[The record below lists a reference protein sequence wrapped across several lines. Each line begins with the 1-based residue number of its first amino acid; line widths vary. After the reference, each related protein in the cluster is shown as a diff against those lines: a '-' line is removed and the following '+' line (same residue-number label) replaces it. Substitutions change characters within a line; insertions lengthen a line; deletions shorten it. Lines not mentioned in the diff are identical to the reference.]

1 MIHVCYMTN
10 DGYCA
15 PTAVSAVSVFENHR
29 DEDVCVHVLTE
40 FVSPENEKLL
50 LQTAEPYPRGTVCLH
65 NCDAYIRQI
74 REEYRPTGWKGT
86 CNAYLYMFME
96 EIFPDLDRI
105 LWIDGDTI
113 IRRPLHELWQT
124 DLEGKLLGGVLD
136 VPAFTSAWPDDPF
149 YHTPFYFNGG
159 VLLFNLE
166 ECRRRH
172 IDAVLQRWVKKHGA
186 RFRFP
191 DQTLFNLTVRPED
204 VVRLPLRYDF
214 PVGMSN
220 RVLSLVAGYHMPEKP
235 TFSQKSIQNERE
247 NAVIYHYIGGK
258 LPTKPWFIECTIP
271 GRDEYL
277 HYRERSPL
285 AGSPL
290 KTLKGKENPAMLL
303 LSRIYDT
310 VPSARFSRMMYRLR
324 CRFKVP
330 QVPQGERIV

>member
-40 FVSPENEKLL
+40 FVSHENENLL
-50 LQTAEPYPRGTVCLH
+50 LQAAEPYPRGTVCLH
-65 NCDAYIRQI
+65 NCDEYIRQI

-96 EIFPDLDRI
+96 EIFPDLDRV

-113 IRRPLHELWQT
+113 IRRSLRDLWQT
-124 DLEGKLLGGVLD
+124 DLQGKLLGGVLD

-172 IDAVLQRWVKKHGA
+172 IDAVLQKWVKQYGSQ
-186 RFRFP
+186 FRFP
-191 DQTLFNLTVRPED
+191 DQTLLNLAVRPED

-214 PVGMSN
+214 PVGMNN
-220 RVLSLVAGYHMPEKP
+220 RVLSMVAGYHMSEKP
-235 TFSQKSIQNERE
+235 TFLKETIQNER
-247 NAVIYHYIGGK
+247 GK
-258 LPTKPWFIECTIP
+258 RRDLSLYWWTISHQTLVFGMYDSGKRRIPFLPRTLAPSRAASKN
-271 GRDEYL
+271 DE
-277 HYRERSPL
+277 RERKSPVFVL
-285 AGSPL
+285 FPYL
-290 KTLKGKENPAMLL
+290 
-303 LSRIYDT
+303 
-310 VPSARFSRMMYRLR
+310 
-324 CRFKVP
+324 
-330 QVPQGERIV
+330 